1 MTSTVTPA
9 WETARVL
16 EVPAHLSPSSIK
28 LFRDCP
34 QKYKLAYIDKIK
46 EPPKWHL
53 HLGSFVHEVLEHL
66 YALPASDRTVDA
78 IRSIAKT
85 RWEEHG
91 WIDRVESLDEKK
103 GSLADF
109 KREAFEAMTN
119 LWHIEDPT
127 VTHLDDMERKV
138 RVDVDGVTMSGIID
152 RLAFED
158 GLAVISDYKTGK
170 IPNPRFENGSDEA
183 KFFQLLAYALML
195 EALDQR
201 STSRVELLYLS
212 QKTRHTLEV
221 TPTHL
226 AVARGTIVETREAID
241 ASATSGEFHCNVTK
255 LCDWC
260 HYKSTGDCPAFSG

>member
-1 MTSTVTPA
+1 M
-9 WETARVL
+9 L
-16 EVPAHLSPSSIK
+16 EVPAHLSPSSIR

-66 YALPASDRTVDA
+66 YGLPAPDRTVESLRA
-78 IRSIAKT
+78 IAKN
-85 RWEEHG
+85 RWEDHG
-91 WIDRVESLDEKK
+91 WSERVESLDEKK

-119 LWHIEDPT
+119 LWTIEDPAET
-127 VTHLDDMERKV
+127 RLDLTERQV

-152 RLAFED
+152 RLVTVD
-158 GLAVISDYKTGK
+158 GRAVISDYKTGK
-170 IPNPRFENGSDEA
+170 IPNPRFEGGADEV
-183 KFFQLLAYALML
+183 KYFQLLAYALML
-195 EALDQR
+195 EALEQIE
-201 STSRVELLYLS
+201 TSRVELLYLT
-212 QKTRHTLEV
+212 QKERHGLDV
-221 TPTHL
+221 TPAHL

-241 ASATSGEFHCNVTK
+241 TSAASGDFHCNVTK

-260 HYKSTGDCPAFSG
+260 HYKSTGHCPAFPR